1 MRIVSLVPSAT
12 EMLFALGLG
21 ADVVGVTHECDYP
34 PEAQDLPKVTR
45 DLLPPGL
52 SAAEID
58 AAVKERTLAGE
69 SIYELDAEALHELA
83 PDLIVTQALC
93 SVCAVSYDDVRAIA
107 EEIDTQPMVIS
118 LDPHT
123 VGEVLGDARTLAQ
136 ATDTQGRRGRPRA
149 GGLGADR
156 PDPAGCTRGAR
167 RPRVAALEWLDP
179 PFAAGHWTPQ
189 LIEYAGGEDVLGF
202 AGENSAERS
211 WEEVAAS
218 RPDVVIVMPCGYDAE
233 IAHREAEMHRDQL
246 AALGAGE
253 VVAVDAAAYF
263 SRPGPRI
270 IDGLELLA
278 HILHPELVPEP
289 PAGADGRCDGRSC
302 DRAPSDRDAVGRQA
316 VTARHGDRGDHAD
329 HRHRDAAGERRRGH
343 PPPLAELDDQP
354 AADQPRR
361 QPADVAADR
370 DPGDAEVEDDVDDQ
384 DHRQAALPDRDPAIV
399 GDDDQRAEHAEAG
412 SRGADGHRLRARTA
426 ARRTT
431 PPAATRS
438 TRRAKLSAPDR
449 RLQHRAHEVQ
459 EHHVEQDVED
469 AVVQE
474 AGGQQ
479 PVVVVVL
486 RDQRVPNSAPWSYTV
501 PTRP

>member
-1 MRIVSLVPSAT
+1 
-12 EMLFALGLG
+12 
-21 ADVVGVTHECDYP
+21 
-34 PEAQDLPKVTR
+34 VTR
-45 DLLPPGL
+45 DILPPGL
-52 SAAEID
+52 SSAEID

-69 SIYELDAEALHELA
+69 SIYELDSEALHELG

-136 ATDTQGRRGRPRA
+136 ATDAKDAAVDLVQEASARI
-149 GGLGADR
+149 DR
-156 PDPAGCTRGAR
+156 IRLLTRNAR

-189 LIEYAGGEDVLGF
+189 LIEYAGGEDILGF
-202 AGENSAERS
+202 AGENSEERS

-218 RPDVVIVMPCGYDAE
+218 EPDIVIVMPCGYDAE

-289 PAGADGRCDGRSC
+289 P
-302 DRAPSDRDAVGRQA
+302 
-316 VTARHGDRGDHAD
+316 
-329 HRHRDAAGERRRGH
+329 
-343 PPPLAELDDQP
+343 P
-354 AADQPRR
+354 AAR
-361 QPADVAADR
+361 ALT
-370 DPGDAEVEDDVDDQ
+370 VE
-384 DHRQAALPDRDPAIV
+384 L
-399 GDDDQRAEHAEAG
+399 
-412 SRGADGHRLRARTA
+412 
-426 ARRTT
+426 
-431 PPAATRS
+431 
-438 TRRAKLSAPDR
+438 
-449 RLQHRAHEVQ
+449 
-459 EHHVEQDVED
+459 
-469 AVVQE
+469 
-474 AGGQQ
+474 
-479 PVVVVVL
+479 
-486 RDQRVPNSAPWSYTV
+486 
-501 PTRP
+501 